1 MMHKKK
7 YLKPFQQEL
16 NRLMEE
22 GNQLHKEQMKIYGQ
36 LRGFRKPISLLVHD
50 ELDGGESRQLN
61 AFETNTYKMPR

>member
-1 MMHKKK
+1 MYKNKP
-7 YLKPFQQEL
+7 LKPFQKEL
-16 NRLMEE
+16 NRLIDE
-22 GNQLHKEQMKIYGQ
+22 GNHLHKEQMNTYGQ